1 MSQADA
7 AGDPWILLE
16 DGGVLSI
23 GGTWVVSRAGDIYD
37 ALERQP
43 LPQSGTLEVNLEA
56 VGVMDTAGAWLVYR
70 TTKRLREQGVEII
83 LHGAT
88 DIQRTLLEQVEAN
101 DAPCDIEPPHVNSM
115 LKMLSELGDGAVRGA
130 DGLRDATGFLG
141 ASLLALFRAIFHPSR
156 FRLTAT
162 VHQIE
167 LVGLNALPIVG
178 LISFLIGVVIAYQ
191 GAFQLRLF
199 GAEIFTVNLVAV
211 SVLREF
217 GILLSAIMV
226 AGRSGSAFAAE
237 IGSMKLHEEVD
248 AMRTLALDPLEILV
262 LPRLVALTLMMPIL
276 TFYADMMGLFG
287 GMVIS
292 WLTLDISPL
301 QFIER
306 AHDAVTG
313 WDMGVG
319 LVKAPI
325 FGIIIALTGCYEG
338 LMVQGSAESVGYR
351 TTKSVVE
358 AIFLIIVLDAFFAIF
373 FTEIGL

>member
-1 MSQADA
+1 MPQSNGTGSSWAS
-7 AGDPWILLE
+7 LE

-23 GGTWVVSRAGDIYD
+23 SGPWLVTRVGEICDQLDRIRLPLSGKLAVE
-37 ALERQP
+37 LEHV
-43 LPQSGTLEVNLEA
+43 E
-56 VGVMDTAGAWLVYR
+56 VMDTAGAWLLYR
-70 TTKRLREQGVEII
+70 TVKKLREQGVDVV
-83 LHGAT
+83 LRGAT
-88 DIQRTLLEQVEAN
+88 KAQWTLLEQVQAN
-101 DAPCDIEPPHVNSM
+101 DVPCGVEPVRVSSIR
-115 LKMLSELGDGAVRGA
+115 KMLSELGDGTVRGA
-130 DGLRDATGFLG
+130 QGLRNATGFLG
-141 ASLLALFRAIFHPSR
+141 AAMQTLFRTL
-156 FRLTAT
+156 FRPRRLRLSAT

-237 IGSMKLHEEVD
+237 IGSMKLHEEID
-248 AMRTLALDPLEILV
+248 AMRTLALDPMEILV
-262 LPRLVALTLMMPIL
+262 LPRLLALTLMMPIL
-276 TFYADMMGLFG
+276 TFYADVMGLLG

-292 WLTLDISPL
+292 WLSLDISPL

-306 AHDAVTG
+306 AHDAVMG
-313 WDMGVG
+313 WDMAVG
-319 LVKAPI
+319 IIKAPI

-351 TTKSVVE
+351 TTKAVVE

-373 FTEIGL
+373 FTEIGI

>member
-1 MSQADA
+1 MPRSDTAS
-7 AGDPWILLE
+7 GPWASLD
-16 DGGVLSI
+16 DGGVLNISGPWLVTRLGEI
-23 GGTWVVSRAGDIYD
+23 CLRLDRLS
-37 ALERQP
+37 LP
-43 LPQSGTLEVNLEA
+43 LSGKLEVDLANVE
-56 VGVMDTAGAWLVYR
+56 VMDTAGAWLLYR
-70 TTKRLREQGVEII
+70 TTRNLRAQGVEIV
-83 LHGAT
+83 LHGVT
-88 DIQRTLLEQVEAN
+88 EIQRTLLEQVEAN
-101 DAPCDIEPPHVNSM
+101 DVPCDVEPPHVSSM
-115 LKMLSELGDGAVRGA
+115 LRMLSELGDGAVRGA
-130 DGLRDATGFLG
+130 HGMRDATGFLG
-141 ASLLALFRAIFHPSR
+141 ASLLALFRTLFHPSR
-156 FRLTAT
+156 FRITAT

-248 AMRTLALDPLEILV
+248 AMRTLALDPMEILV
-262 LPRLVALTLMMPIL
+262 VPRLVALTLMMPIL

-292 WLTLDISPL
+292 WLSLGISPL

-306 AHDAVTG
+306 AHDAVMG

-319 LVKAPI
+319 LIKAPI

-351 TTKSVVE
+351 TTKAVVE

-373 FTEIGL
+373 FTEIGI

>member
-1 MSQADA
+1 MPRSDTAS
-7 AGDPWILLE
+7 GPWASLD
-16 DGGVLSI
+16 DGGVLNISGPWLVTRLGEI
-23 GGTWVVSRAGDIYD
+23 CVRLDRLS
-37 ALERQP
+37 LP
-43 LPQSGTLEVNLEA
+43 LSGKLEVDLANVE
-56 VGVMDTAGAWLVYR
+56 VMDTAGAWLLYR
-70 TTKRLREQGVEII
+70 TTRNLRAQGVEIA
-83 LHGAT
+83 LRGVT
-88 DIQRTLLEQVEAN
+88 EIQRTLLEQVEAN
-101 DAPCDIEPPHVNSM
+101 DVPCDVEPPHVSSM

-130 DGLRDATGFLG
+130 YGMRNATGFLG
-141 ASLLALFRAIFHPSR
+141 ASLLAVFRTLFHPSR

-248 AMRTLALDPLEILV
+248 AMRTLALDPMEILV
-262 LPRLVALTLMMPIL
+262 LPRLIALTLMMPIL

-292 WLTLDISPL
+292 WLALDISPL
-301 QFIER
+301 QFVER

-319 LVKAPI
+319 LIKAPI

-351 TTKSVVE
+351 TTKAVVE

-373 FTEIGL
+373 FTEIGI

>member
-1 MSQADA
+1 MPQPNGMGSSWASLD
-7 AGDPWILLE
+7 

-23 GGTWVVSRAGDIYD
+23 SGPWLVTRVGEICDQLDRIRLPLSGKLAVE
-37 ALERQP
+37 LEH
-43 LPQSGTLEVNLEA
+43 VEA
-56 VGVMDTAGAWLVYR
+56 MDTAGAWLLYR
-70 TTKRLREQGVEII
+70 TVKKLREQGVDVV
-83 LHGAT
+83 LRGAT
-88 DIQRTLLEQVEAN
+88 KAQWMLLEQVQAN
-101 DAPCDIEPPHVNSM
+101 DVPCGVEPVHVSSIR
-115 LKMLSELGDGAVRGA
+115 KMLSELGDGTVRGA
-130 DGLRDATGFLG
+130 HGLRHATGFLG
-141 ASLLALFRAIFHPSR
+141 AAMQTLFRTLLRPR
-156 FRLTAT
+156 RLRLSAT

-217 GILLSAIMV
+217 GILLAAIMV

-237 IGSMKLHEEVD
+237 IGSMKLHEEID
-248 AMRTLALDPLEILV
+248 AMRTLALDPMEIIV
-262 LPRLVALTLMMPIL
+262 LPRLLALTLMMPIL
-276 TFYADMMGLFG
+276 TFYADVMGLLG

-292 WLTLDISPL
+292 WLSLGISPL

-306 AHDAVTG
+306 AHDAVMG
-313 WDMGVG
+313 WDMAVG
-319 LVKAPI
+319 IIKAPI

-351 TTKSVVE
+351 TTKAVVE

>member
-1 MSQADA
+1 M
-7 AGDPWILLE
+7 
-16 DGGVLSI
+16 LSI
-23 GGTWVVSRAGDIYD
+23 GGPWIVTRASDICD
-37 ALERQP
+37 RLDRIKLP
-43 LPQSGTLEVNLEA
+43 LSGELEVDLANVE
-56 VGVMDTAGAWLVYR
+56 VMDTAGAWLIYR
-70 TTKRLREQGVEII
+70 TTKNLREQGVAVS
-83 LHGAT
+83 LRGAT
-88 DIQRTLLEQVEAN
+88 DIQRALLEQVEAN
-101 DAPCDIEPPHVNSM
+101 DVPCDIEPPHVNSM
-115 LKMLSELGDGAVRGA
+115 LKMLSELGDGAVRGVH
-130 DGLRDATGFLG
+130 GMRDAMGFLG
-141 ASLLALFRAIFHPSR
+141 AALLAVFRAVFHPSR

-248 AMRTLALDPLEILV
+248 AMRTLALEPMEILV
-262 LPRLVALTLMMPIL
+262 LPRLIALTLMMPIL

-292 WLTLDISPL
+292 WLSLNISPL
-301 QFIER
+301 QFVER

-373 FTEIGL
+373 FTEIGI